1 MRLGFISVYK
11 RPVNRTE
18 APSLSQAVAAAAHT
32 GASNLF
38 GLSDGAR
45 RGRGLPMRTLI
56 ALRWLSIIGQATA
69 VLSAY
74 FVMHFPLPLWEC
86 LATIGASA
94 VMNIIS
100 MMRAR
105 NMRLSLP
112 DGPRTGLHL
121 GFDILQLSVLL
132 ALTGGLTNPFCLLL
146 VAPVSVAAASLSIRQ
161 ALVLGAMAVACVVGL
176 YHWSLPLPWLVHE
189 QLELPGL
196 YRLELGLALMT
207 GMLFISGYTWKVA
220 ADAEKLE
227 LALATTQDVLQR
239 EQRLAAIGGLA
250 AAAAHELGTPLATIQ
265 IVAREMLRSAPE
277 GSSAAEDA
285 ALILQQ
291 AGRCR
296 DILNQLSSSPDEGDA
311 LYADVALKAL
321 LQEVAEPH
329 LGFDLEFEIDAKSA
343 GNQPLPRVKR
353 LPEIIH
359 GLSALVENAADF
371 ATSRVSLTATVD
383 AGWIAIDIVD
393 DGPGFASDV
402 LPRLGEPYVTTRP
415 QSKARRALAAQLSA
429 GPRQI
434 EPAIAPSQGGMGLG
448 FFIARTLLER
458 TGAKVSIGDGPP
470 VAKGQ
475 NKGAHVSVRWPRQR
489 LEATTPDDPAMEP
502 DVAV

>member
-1 MRLGFISVYK
+1 
-11 RPVNRTE
+11 VNRKE
-18 APSLSQAVAAAAHT
+18 APSLSQAVAAV
-32 GASNLF
+32 ASNSASTLF
-38 GLSDGAR
+38 GLSDKGR
-45 RGRGLPMRTLI
+45 RGRGLPLRTLI
-56 ALRWLSIIGQATA
+56 ILRWLSVMGQTTA

-86 LATIGASA
+86 LATIGAA
-94 VMNIIS
+94 IVMNAIA
-100 MMRAR
+100 MAR
-105 NMRLSLP
+105 SRYIGLSLP
-112 DGPRTGLHL
+112 DGPRTTLHL
-121 GFDILQLSVLL
+121 GFDILQLAVLL

-146 VAPVSVAAASLSIRQ
+146 VAPVSVAAATLHIRQ
-161 ALVLGAMAVACVVGL
+161 ALLLGAIAIVSVIGL
-176 YHWSLPLPWLVHE
+176 YNWSLPLPWLVHE
-189 QLELPGL
+189 ELELPGL

-239 EQRLAAIGGLA
+239 EQRLAALGGLA

-265 IVAREMLRSAPE
+265 IVAREMLRNAPE
-277 GSSAAEDA
+277 GSAPAEDA

-296 DILNQLSSSPDEGDA
+296 DILNQLSASPDEGDA
-311 LYADVALKAL
+311 LYADVSLKAL

-329 LGFDLEFEIDAKSA
+329 LGFDLEFNISAHSA
-343 GNQPLPRVKR
+343 GNQPLPRVRR
-353 LPEIIH
+353 LPEVIH

-371 ATSRVSLTATVD
+371 ATSKVTLSASVD
-383 AGWIAIDIVD
+383 AGWITVDIVD

-415 QSKARRALAAQLSA
+415 QSKVRRALAAQLSGA
-429 GPRQI
+429 RHQSEAVI
-434 EPAIAPSQGGMGLG
+434 SPSQGGMGLG

-458 TGAKVSIGDGPP
+458 SGAKVSIGDGAPP
-470 VAKGQ
+470 EKGQ
-475 NKGAHVSVRWPRQR
+475 MRGARVSVRWPRQG
-489 LEATTPDDPAMEP
+489 LEASSSSGDTMEP

>member
-1 MRLGFISVYK
+1 MHTDRVWAYK
-11 RPVNRTE
+11 RAVTSKE
-18 APSLSQAVAAAAHT
+18 APSLSQAASAATSNGAA
-32 GASNLF
+32 NLF
-38 GLSDGAR
+38 GLSNGVR
-45 RGRGLPMRTLI
+45 RGRGLPLRTLI
-56 ALRWLSIIGQATA
+56 VLRWLSIMGQATA
-69 VLSAY
+69 VLTAY

-86 LATIGASA
+86 LATIGAA
-94 VMNIIS
+94 IVMNVIA
-100 MMRAR
+100 MAR
-105 NMRLSLP
+105 NRSIGLSLP
-112 DGPRTGLHL
+112 DGPRTTLHL
-121 GFDILQLSVLL
+121 GFDILQLAGLL

-146 VAPVSVAAASLSIRQ
+146 VAPVSVAAATLNIRQ
-161 ALVLGAMAVACVVGL
+161 ALFLGALAVTAVICL
-176 YHWSLPLPWLVHE
+176 YNWSMPLPWTVHE
-189 QLELPGL
+189 KFELPGL

-239 EQRLAAIGGLA
+239 EQRLAALGGLA

-265 IVAREMLRSAPE
+265 VVAREMLRNAPE
-277 GSSAAEDA
+277 GSATAEDA

-291 AGRCR
+291 ASRCR
-296 DILNQLSSSPDEGDA
+296 DILNQLSTSPEEGDA
-311 LYADVALKAL
+311 LYADVSLKML

-329 LGFDLEFEIDAKSA
+329 KGFDLQFDITVESA
-343 GNQPLPRVKR
+343 GNQPLPRIQR

-371 ATSRVSLTATVD
+371 ATDKVILSASVN
-383 AGWIAIDIVD
+383 AGWITINIID

-415 QSKARRALAAQLSA
+415 QNKVRRALAAQLANSR
-429 GPRQI
+429 RQ
-434 EPAIAPSQGGMGLG
+434 ADAVIAPSQGGMGLG

-458 TGAKVSIGDGPP
+458 SGAKVSIGDGTPNE
-470 VAKGQ
+470 KG
-475 NKGAHVSVRWPRQR
+475 NSRGACVSVRWPRQR
-489 LEATTPDDPAMEP
+489 LEIVTSDHDPMEP